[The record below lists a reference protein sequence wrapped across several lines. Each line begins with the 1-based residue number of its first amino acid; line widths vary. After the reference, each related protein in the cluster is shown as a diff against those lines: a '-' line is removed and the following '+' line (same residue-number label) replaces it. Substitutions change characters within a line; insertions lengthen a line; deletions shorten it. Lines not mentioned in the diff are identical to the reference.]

1 MLESQDKKDILN
13 RYDERIG
20 RFGPTIKSLAIG
32 PEERQEIRYRVLS
45 EVGIRSGDHV
55 VDVGC
60 GLASYYHY
68 LNSAF
73 QNISYTGVDINSNY
87 IDVCKSLFPESNFN
101 LGELQEFSQLTCD
114 YVVSSSSFNIKLK
127 QSNYEYIDEFICDA
141 FKKAKKGI
149 AIDFLSIYAESK
161 FSDIFYYDPGVIL
174 QIAKRYTNR
183 VCIRHDY
190 PLFEFA
196 LYMYPEYKGWH

>member
-1 MLESQDKKDILN
+1 MLERQDKDNVLN
-13 RYDERIG
+13 RYDERIS
-20 RFGPTIKSLAIG
+20 RYGPTIKSLAIG
-32 PEERQEIRYRVLS
+32 PKERQDIRYNILF
-45 EVGIRSGDHV
+45 EIGIRSGDHV

-60 GLASYYHY
+60 GLANFYSY
-68 LNSAF
+68 LENALP
-73 QNISYTGVDINSNY
+73 NISYTGIDINPNY
-87 IDVCKSLFPESNFN
+87 IKKCQSLFPESSFYPGEFQEYPN
-101 LGELQEFSQLTCD
+101 LICD

-149 AIDFLSIYAESK
+149 AVDFLSIYAESK
-161 FSDIFYYDPGVIL
+161 FPDIFYYDPAVIL
-174 QIAKRYTNR
+174 QIAKKYTKR

-196 LYMYPEYKGWH
+196 LYMYPEYLGWH